1 MSVVREDVI
10 KITFDVPKNPLGD
23 VDKSMRDLLSSAK
36 AATRATNDAVRSSTG
51 ETKKLGASLKAA
63 AQSAKNFITSLPRN
77 ALAAAAN
84 KMRSLA
90 SGAKNFVVNLPR
102 NILHGIVSGIKGI
115 AKAAVSATKKLGLLA
130 ANGLKKLAGISLK
143 ATIAG
148 VAALGAG
155 IAFIGKQAL
164 SAFADAEQLKGGVET
179 LYGGKGSAGANQ
191 VLQDAKTAY
200 REAGL
205 SANEYVETATSFAA
219 SLTNSLGGDTVK
231 AAQMAKTAIV
241 DMSDN
246 ANKMGSDIESIQ
258 NAYNG
263 FAKQNFTM
271 LDNLKLGYGG
281 TQSEMQRLLDDAN
294 RLNKAAGRN
303 TDYQIK
309 NYADIVSAIH
319 DVQTQMGIAGATQAE
334 ATDTISGSIG
344 MLKGAYSNLIAGLA
358 DENADLGQLFTD
370 VTDAA
375 GAVFKNVLPRVEQI
389 AAALPKVLG
398 KAAKM
403 LQTEVLPKLTTA
415 MQRMLT
421 ALPTR
426 AAAAARDILPRVAAF
441 AKTSLPAM
449 LQTGTEAIGSF
460 ISGVTSVLPQVGE
473 SGVQMLTG
481 MVSGVASALP
491 QLIPKGVAAVGALV
505 SGAAQG
511 IPQMMRAGL
520 HLIGGMFQGIGAA
533 VPSIIK
539 AGGEVLKNL
548 VRGIVV
554 NLPELGKA
562 LLDGLRSILTNLPGL
577 LWDLAKTAVFA
588 LIDGVKAGVDD
599 LSNEGHGAGRQIADD
614 VASGIT
620 EGADA
625 TQAAA
630 QDAMDRS
637 IAAMVE
643 SAPKAEDISADML
656 AGLDESLAAYQPDV
670 TGQDMLGSLDQSIS
684 GYTPTLQSTT
694 QSVVDS
700 AVKEPFAAV
709 DLTASGMNAGLGFA
723 NGLMQSQG
731 LILARAQSI
740 ATAVK
745 STINASLDIHSP
757 SRVMQWSGEMTGA
770 GFVKG
775 LDRSAGQVSAAAQNV
790 TAAVRGEMSPRS
802 VAAGRTVRNTTT
814 NSSYSPSFTLNM
826 NGASATDTNRRKVE
840 GWIRDAMNRTFE
852 GLNRSSG
859 YAMG

>member
-1 MSVVREDVI
+1 MAVVREDVV

-63 AQSAKNFITSLPRN
+63 AQSAKNFVTSLPRN
-77 ALAAAAN
+77 AIAAAAN

-90 SGAKNFVVNLPR
+90 SGAKSFVVNLPR

-179 LYGGKGSAGANQ
+179 LYGGVGSAGANQ

-205 SANEYVETATSFAA
+205 SANEYMETATSFAA

-389 AAALPKVLG
+389 AAAIPKVLG

-775 LDRSAGQVSAAAQNV
+775 LDRSAGQVSVAAQNV
-790 TAAVRGEMSPRS
+790 TAAVRGEMSPRA

-826 NGASATDTNRRKVE
+826 NGAAATDTNRRKVE
-840 GWIRDAMNRTFE
+840 SWIRDAMNRTFE

>member
-36 AATRATNDAVRSSTG
+36 ATTRATNDAVRSSTG

-63 AQSAKNFITSLPRN
+63 AQSAKNFVTSLPRN
-77 ALAAAAN
+77 AIAAAAN

-130 ANGLKKLAGISLK
+130 ANVLKKLAGISFK
-143 ATIAG
+143 AAIAG

-155 IAFIGKQAL
+155 VAFIGKQAL
-164 SAFADAEQLKGGVET
+164 SAYADFEQLQGGVET

-205 SANEYVETATSFAA
+205 SANEYMETATSFAA

-294 RLNKAAGRN
+294 RLNKAQGRN
-303 TDYQIK
+303 TNYQIK

-358 DENADLGQLFTD
+358 DKNADLEQLFTD
-370 VTDAA
+370 VADAA
-375 GAVFKNVLPRVEQI
+375 GTVFKNILPRVEQI

-398 KAAKM
+398 KAAKL
-403 LQTEVLPKLTTA
+403 LQTEVLPKLATA

-421 ALPTR
+421 ELPTR

-449 LQTGTEAIGSF
+449 LQTGFETIESF

-473 SGVQMLTG
+473 SGVQMLTS

-577 LWDLAKTAVFA
+577 LWDLAKTAVFS

-599 LSNEGHGAGRQIADD
+599 LSSEGRGAGRQIADD
-614 VASGIT
+614 VAGGLT

-630 QDAMDRS
+630 RDAMDRS
-637 IAAMVE
+637 ITAMME
-643 SAPKAEDISADML
+643 SAPKAETISADML

-814 NSSYSPSFTLNM
+814 NSNYSPSFTLNM

>member
-1 MSVVREDVI
+1 MAVVREDVI

-36 AATRATNDAVRSSTG
+36 AATKATNDAVRSSTG

-63 AQSAKNFITSLPRN
+63 AQSAKNFVTSLPRN
-77 ALAAAAN
+77 AIAAAAN

-179 LYGGKGSAGANQ
+179 LYGGVGSAGANQ

-205 SANEYVETATSFAA
+205 SANEYMETATSFAA

-344 MLKGAYSNLIAGLA
+344 MLKGAYSNLVAGLA
-358 DENADLGQLFTD
+358 DKNADLGQLFTD

-421 ALPTR
+421 ELPTR

-449 LQTGTEAIGSF
+449 LQTGLEAIGSF

-491 QLIPKGVAAVGALV
+491 QLITKGVAAVGALV

-577 LWDLAKTAVFA
+577 LWDLAKTAVFS

-614 VASGIT
+614 VASGLT

-630 QDAMDRS
+630 RDAMDRS
-637 IAAMVE
+637 ITAMME
-643 SAPKAEDISADML
+643 SAPKAETISADML

-802 VAAGRTVRNTTT
+802 VAAGRTVRNTTM

-826 NGASATDTNRRKVE
+826 NGAAATDTNRRKVE

>member
-10 KITFDVPKNPLGD
+10 KITFDVPNNPLGD
-23 VDKSMRDLLSSAK
+23 VDKSMHDLLSSAK
-36 AATRATNDAVRSSTG
+36 AATKATNDAVRSSTG

-63 AQSAKNFITSLPRN
+63 AQSAKNFVTSLPRN
-77 ALAAAAN
+77 AIAAAAN

-115 AKAAVSATKKLGLLA
+115 AKAAVS
-130 ANGLKKLAGISLK
+130 AGISLK

-179 LYGGKGSAGANQ
+179 LYGGVGSAGANQ

-205 SANEYVETATSFAA
+205 SANEYMETATSFAA

-344 MLKGAYSNLIAGLA
+344 MLKGAYSNLVAGLA
-358 DENADLGQLFTD
+358 DKNADLGQLFTD

-421 ALPTR
+421 ELPTR
-426 AAAAARDILPRVAAF
+426 TAAAARDILPRVAAF

-449 LQTGTEAIGSF
+449 LQTGFEAIGSF

-473 SGVQMLTG
+473 SGVQMLTS

-577 LWDLAKTAVFA
+577 LWDLAKTAVFS

-599 LSNEGHGAGRQIADD
+599 LSSEGHGAGRQIADD

-723 NGLMQSQG
+723 NGLLQSQG

-775 LDRSAGQVSAAAQNV
+775 LDRSAGQVSVAAQNV

-802 VAAGRTVRNTTT
+802 VAAGRTVRNMTT

-826 NGASATDTNRRKVE
+826 NGAAATDTNRRKVE

>member
-1 MSVVREDVI
+1 
-10 KITFDVPKNPLGD
+10 
-23 VDKSMRDLLSSAK
+23 
-36 AATRATNDAVRSSTG
+36 
-51 ETKKLGASLKAA
+51 
-63 AQSAKNFITSLPRN
+63 
-77 ALAAAAN
+77 
-84 KMRSLA
+84 
-90 SGAKNFVVNLPR
+90 
-102 NILHGIVSGIKGI
+102 
-115 AKAAVSATKKLGLLA
+115 
-130 ANGLKKLAGISLK
+130 
-143 ATIAG
+143 
-148 VAALGAG
+148 
-155 IAFIGKQAL
+155 
-164 SAFADAEQLKGGVET
+164 
-179 LYGGKGSAGANQ
+179 
-191 VLQDAKTAY
+191 
-200 REAGL
+200 
-205 SANEYVETATSFAA
+205 
-219 SLTNSLGGDTVK
+219 
-231 AAQMAKTAIV
+231 
-241 DMSDN
+241 
-246 ANKMGSDIESIQ
+246 
-258 NAYNG
+258 
-263 FAKQNFTM
+263 
-271 LDNLKLGYGG
+271 
-281 TQSEMQRLLDDAN
+281 
-294 RLNKAAGRN
+294 
-303 TDYQIK
+303 
-309 NYADIVSAIH
+309 
-319 DVQTQMGIAGATQAE
+319 
-334 ATDTISGSIG
+334 
-344 MLKGAYSNLIAGLA
+344 
-358 DENADLGQLFTD
+358 
-370 VTDAA
+370 
-375 GAVFKNVLPRVEQI
+375 
-389 AAALPKVLG
+389 
-398 KAAKM
+398 
-403 LQTEVLPKLTTA
+403 
-415 MQRMLT
+415 
-421 ALPTR
+421 
-426 AAAAARDILPRVAAF
+426 
-441 AKTSLPAM
+441 M

-740 ATAVK
+740 AAAVK

-775 LDRSAGQVSAAAQNV
+775 LDRSAGQVSAAAQNI
-790 TAAVRGEMSPRS
+790 TTAVRGEMSPRS